1 MKKILLIIEREYLSR
16 VKRKSFILT
25 TLAAPLGLGVLIAI
39 AVFINTFK
47 TGTKTVAVL
56 DESGIFKSGTFENE
70 DNTSIRFTY
79 PEEGFE
85 ALNKELGAEN
95 DKPKFD
101 ALLKIPADFDIQ
113 DPNKNKIRFYS
124 MEPPGLSLKSG
135 INRTVR
141 DAIRHKK
148 LEINKFSEEQIVQ
161 LDSKVNIEYTNLS
174 KDAKEG
180 LTELSSIIG
189 NLMGIII
196 YITLMVYG
204 MMTMKGVM
212 EEKNNRIIEVL
223 VSSVKP
229 FQLLM
234 GKIIGI
240 GLVGLT
246 QFVLWGILIVIT
258 QIAVV
263 GLIGMPAPDAMP
275 MTPMSRPGMDAGE
288 MSAVLSTL
296 SEINYLPIAAAFLF
310 FFMGGFFL
318 YGSLFAAVGAA
329 SSSDDGDI
337 QSLTF
342 PITIPIVVSFIIL
355 IKAIEDPTGQLAFWG
370 SICPLSSPIIM
381 PALIPFSPPLWQVGL
396 SAVLL
401 IGGFL
406 CTTYLAA
413 KVYRTGIL
421 MYGKKVTLK
430 ELARWIMRG

>member
-16 VKRKSFILT
+16 VRRKSFILT
-25 TLAAPLGLGVLIAI
+25 TLAAPLGFGVLIAI
-39 AVFINTFK
+39 SIFISTFSS
-47 TGTKTVAVL
+47 GTKTVAVI
-56 DESGIFKSGTFENE
+56 DESGIFKSGTLENE
-70 DNTSIRFTY
+70 DNSTVRFIY
-79 PEEGFE
+79 PEQGFDN
-85 ALNKELGAEN
+85 LTKELSVEKE
-95 DKPKFD
+95 KPRFD
-101 ALLKIPADFDIQ
+101 ALLKIPAGFDIQ
-113 DPNKNKIRFYS
+113 QPNKNTIGFYS
-124 MEPPGLSLKSG
+124 AEPPGLALKSKVNNA
-135 INRTVR
+135 IR
-141 DAIRHKK
+141 DAVRRKK
-148 LEINKFSEEQIVQ
+148 LETNKFSVEQIAQ
-161 LDSKVNIEYTNLS
+161 LDEKVNIEYSSLFKDS
-174 KDAKEG
+174 KAG

-189 NLMGIII
+189 NFMGIII

-223 VSSVKP
+223 VSSVRP

-246 QFVLWGILIVIT
+246 QFILWGMLIFAT
-258 QIAVV
+258 QVV
-263 GLIGMPAPDAMP
+263 VVNVIGMPSPDSMP
-275 MTPMSRPGMDAGE
+275 ASPMGRPGIDAGE
-288 MSAVLSTL
+288 MSAVFSTL
-296 SEINYLPIAAAFLF
+296 SEINFLPIIAAFLF

-318 YGSLFAAVGAA
+318 YGALFAAVGAA
-329 SSSDDGDI
+329 ASGDDGDI

-342 PITIPIVVSFIIL
+342 PITIPIVISFIVL
-355 IKAIEDPTGQLAFWG
+355 IKAIEDPTGKLAFWG

-381 PALIPFSPPLWQVGL
+381 PALIPFSPPLWQVAL

-430 ELARWIMRG
+430 EMARWITRS